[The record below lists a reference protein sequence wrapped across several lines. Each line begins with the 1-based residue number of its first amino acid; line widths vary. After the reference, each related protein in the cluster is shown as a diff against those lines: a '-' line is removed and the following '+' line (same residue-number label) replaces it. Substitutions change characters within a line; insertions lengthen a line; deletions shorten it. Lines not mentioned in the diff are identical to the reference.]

1 MGFSVWN
8 ALTIVI
14 VIVILFIYRQLDF
27 KNRSLEKVKRFADK
41 VMDQLAGTVE
51 ERSREIKDLAI
62 ELDVNVKTGREA
74 LKRVRE
80 VEQSLSE
87 KASTIETIESRIS
100 SYDQVLGE
108 LAGMTGRVDENL
120 RRIHEES
127 EFVDRVSHSIA
138 DASAHLDRLE
148 KRIPD
153 LEADMSARNASALE
167 ELRAEYARR
176 MDEQLG
182 TVLSRTE
189 DVDRRVQ
196 DFSTYLGRLEAR
208 RDSSE
213 RDSMERMR
221 GATDEQELRL
231 KGAAAELEAKVGVYL
246 SSSEVGILQKVEK
259 RFQEHEGELDYRF
272 KKLHDVDADIVV
284 MEQNLR
290 ALMATVQARVG
301 DEFRSYAKAAEEERA
316 AERARADAEIAS
328 FWTRHREIEEG
339 LAALK
344 SKAYQDV
351 SEKLKVFEDEFFTDL
366 RKRSEDLATRLT
378 EWQNGIQERMQA
390 VGRSADQDRKAL
402 EERYA
407 AELARGLE
415 ETTRTTLDAQRKVES
430 QVADFELQIRG
441 RVDAAEDTVRGFG
454 ESLKEEIER
463 TREEA
468 MALFREQA
476 GELETAVG
484 ADVERTNR
492 DVAQALARQ
501 RADVESSRKELFDL
515 LEATKADVTVGQAR
529 IVQQLKESEV
539 EARERVQL
547 LKSELDATVGSLRS
561 EFTAQRDDLVVGTNE
576 ERMRLRNELEE
587 ISGRTRELHE
597 DLDRKT
603 EGALG
608 AFRKE
613 LETFE
618 IEHRRRSNEFQ
629 ADVEKRVR
637 SFRTLLDGVRDKAEA
652 MQQKMFGKIE
662 ESYNLLSVSLDD
674 LDKRLKSFTAQTKI
688 FERADNLRIVLEGN
702 IDTLKGEIANLQAQR
717 KDVHDLETQL
727 LQTRRLA
734 EDVSQKLAKFAAD
747 RRRIDEMDG
756 DFRRLLS
763 LSREIDLKLQTV
775 TASHDAL
782 QEVQARIRGLEELEQ
797 TVETRFERLE
807 KKKSIID
814 TTAEGVQKNFQT
826 LESLEHSLEAVRPQ
840 ILGFADDLT
849 AMREK
854 IGFLEANK
862 DKTDLVVSR
871 MGDIDGILG
880 SLEER
885 IVKLQTARE
894 WLARTETRLEEIGKQ
909 AQDQVRLLETLVKAE
924 LPKGRKEEGAPPRDK
939 RETVVK
945 LARQGWSAS
954 EIARVTH
961 LSRGEVELIL
971 ELAPKTAG

>member
-1 MGFSVWN
+1 MEFSVWN
-8 ALTIVI
+8 AVTIV
-14 VIVILFIYRQLDF
+14 VVVLILFIYRQLDS

-51 ERSREIKDLAI
+51 ERSREIKDLSI

-80 VEQSLSE
+80 VEQALSE
-87 KASTIETIESRIS
+87 KASAIETIESRIS
-100 SYDQVLGE
+100 GYDQVLGE
-108 LAGMTGRVDENL
+108 LAGMTSRVDENL

-148 KRIPD
+148 KRIP
-153 LEADMSARNASALE
+153 EIEQQMSGRNSAGLE

-196 DFSTYLGRLEAR
+196 DFSTYLGRLEGR
-208 RDSSE
+208 GESSE
-213 RDSMERMR
+213 RESVERMR
-221 GATDEQELRL
+221 AAADGQETRLR
-231 KGAAAELEAKVGVYL
+231 GAAAELEQKVGEFV
-246 SSSEVGILQKVEK
+246 STSEVGILQKVEK
-259 RFQEHEGELDYRF
+259 RFQDYEGELDYRF
-272 KKLHDVDADIVV
+272 KKLHDVDADIGV

-290 ALMATVQARVG
+290 GLMATVEARVG
-301 DEFRSYAKAAEEERA
+301 DEFRAYAKEAEGERA
-316 AERARADAEIAS
+316 AQRARVDEEIAS
-328 FWTRHREIEEG
+328 FWARHREIEEG
-339 LAALK
+339 LAGLK

-351 SEKLKVFEDEFFTDL
+351 SEKLKVFEDEFFADL
-366 RKRSEDLATRLT
+366 RKRSEDLAARLT
-378 EWQNGIQERMQA
+378 EWQNGVEERMQA
-390 VGRSADQDRKAL
+390 LGRSATQDRKAL

-407 AELARGLE
+407 AEFARGLE
-415 ETTRTTLDAQRKVES
+415 ETTRTTLEAQRTVEG

-441 RVDAAEDTVRGFG
+441 RVEAAEDTVRGFG
-454 ESLKEEIER
+454 ESLKGEIER
-463 TREEA
+463 TREGA

-476 GELETAVG
+476 GELQSTVG
-484 ADVERTNR
+484 ADVEKTNR
-492 DVAQALARQ
+492 EVAQALARQ
-501 RADVESSRKELFDL
+501 RADMESSRKELLDL
-515 LEATKADVTVGQAR
+515 LEATRADATVGQAR

-547 LKSELDATVGSLRS
+547 LKGELDATMGSLRS
-561 EFTAQRDDLVVGTNE
+561 EFAAQRDDLVVGTNE
-576 ERMRLRNELEE
+576 ERMKLRNDLEE
-587 ISGRTRELHE
+587 ISSRTRELHE
-597 DLDRKT
+597 DLGRRT

-608 AFRKE
+608 AFHKD

-618 IEHRRRSNEFQ
+618 IEYRRRSNEFQ

-652 MQQKMFGKIE
+652 MQQKTFGKIE

-674 LDKRLKSFTAQTKI
+674 LDKRLKSFTAQTKV

-702 IDTLKGEIANLQAQR
+702 IDTLKSEIANLQAQR
-717 KDVHDLETQL
+717 KDVHDMETQL

-797 TVETRFERLE
+797 TVESRFERLE

-814 TTAEGVQKNFQT
+814 STAEGVQKNFQN
-826 LESLEHSLEAVRPQ
+826 LESLENSLEAVRPQ
-840 ILGFADDLT
+840 ILGFAGELA
-849 AMREK
+849 AMRDK

-871 MGDIDGILG
+871 LGDIDGILG
-880 SLEER
+880 SLEDR
-885 IVKLQTARE
+885 IVKLQIARE